1 MARATIFPITVA
13 LIAGTAG
20 CVNTGGGGDAYY
32 LAIASTAGGSVII
45 PGEWTCW
52 YDAKTMVD
60 LVAEREEHYDF
71 VNWTGDVG
79 TIANVHAASTTVIMK
94 GDYSITA
101 KFELDPG
108 WCSLSVSSPWGGSV
122 ATPGEGSFV
131 YRNSTVVDLAAQP
144 DDGYQSFK
152 WTGNVDTTTDVSDA
166 ATDITMGDSYSI
178 TANFG

>member
-1 MARATIFPITVA
+1 MARATIFPIAVA

-71 VNWTGDVG
+71 VNWTGGVG

-101 KFELDPG
+101 NFELDPG
-108 WCSLSVSSPWGGSV
+108 WCSLSVSSP
-122 ATPGEGSFV
+122 
-131 YRNSTVVDLAAQP
+131 
-144 DDGYQSFK
+144 
-152 WTGNVDTTTDVSDA
+152 
-166 ATDITMGDSYSI
+166 
-178 TANFG
+178 